1 MSRCLYFLI
10 GLFLSHI
17 SFGQNSCP
25 TLSSGFGSIVTTT
38 DQAVSVSFNLND
50 YFSIDAG
57 TCFSVSSSNGDAISF
72 SLSGNS
78 LSVNT
83 KGIPGNG
90 SLYIVPQMEIQIVW
104 FLKSF
109 I

>member
-25 TLSSGFGSIVTTT
+25 TLSSGFGSIITTT

-50 YFSIDAG
+50 YFSDADG
-57 TCFSVSSSNGDAISF
+57 DALVFSVSSSNGDAISF

-83 KGIPGNG
+83 TGV
-90 SLYIVPQMEIQIVW
+90 LETEV
-104 FLKSF
+104 LL
-109 I
+109 